1 MSETQRQ
8 AGNGQGILLLCG
20 SCLPILGAVLL
31 GPVLADVQTH
41 FITSP
46 DVATLTPVMLTIP
59 ALMIAVFSPLAG
71 WLADRFGRR
80 RLLLVGLLVYTL
92 FGTAPLYLP
101 SLQAIVLS
109 RAGLGLT
116 EAVVM
121 TICTALIGDYFEGN
135 RREFWLSM
143 QGAVASFAAA
153 VFFGLGGALGEFGW
167 RTPFWLYVAGILMF
181 PFALKLLWEPAKPHA
196 FAVHLGEQKLPWRVL
211 AVAYPFA
218 LVTGIALLMVPIQLS
233 FILHGLGLDSPATAG
248 LLSAGNQASVLAG
261 ALLFRLLVRFG
272 YVPVFGGGFF
282 AAGVGLLLVSVSKGQ
297 GGLLLGGCL
306 NGLGCG
312 LLLVG
317 LITWA
322 LAALPAKVRGIGA
335 GGFNACV
342 FLGEFLSPLVILVL
356 RHAGVSLVNAL
367 ALCGWALVALILPGL
382 FAPLANRVRT
392 AAVPAAD

>member
-1 MSETQRQ
+1 MNETQRQ
-8 AGNGQGILLLCG
+8 AGTGQGILLLCG

-31 GPVLADVQTH
+31 GPVLAEVQAH
-41 FITSP
+41 FIATP
-46 DVATLTPVMLTIP
+46 NVAALTPVMLTIP

-80 RLLLVGLLVYTL
+80 RLLLIGLLVYTL
-92 FGTAPLYLP
+92 FGTAPLYLQG
-101 SLQAIVLS
+101 LHAIVLS
-109 RAGLGLT
+109 RAGLGLA

-121 TICTALIGDYFEGN
+121 TICTALIGDYFEG
-135 RREFWLSM
+135 RSRMLWLSL

-167 RTPFWLYVAGILMF
+167 RTPFWLYVAGIVMF
-181 PFALKLLWEPAKPHA
+181 PFALKLLWEPSRPHRLTP
-196 FAVHLGEQKLPWRVL
+196 HLGAQTLPWRVL

-282 AAGVGLLLVSVSKGQ
+282 AAGAGLLLVSVSKGQ

-306 NGLGCG
+306 NGFGCG

-322 LAALPAKVRGIGA
+322 LAALPSKVRGVGA
-335 GGFNACV
+335 GGFNSCV
-342 FLGEFLSPLVILVL
+342 FLGEFLSPLVILLL
-356 RHAGVSLVNAL
+356 RHGGVSLVSAM
-367 ALCGWALVALILPGL
+367 AFCGWGLVALILPAL
-382 FAPLANRVRT
+382 LAPLAIRVQ
-392 AAVPAAD
+392 AAALPAAD